1 MCIVWQGNFPEE
13 TIKFRR
19 NCMVPIKEKNKIK
32 RKSALKMK
40 EFIKKIN
47 ETLKELL
54 IGILFYGIIVEV
66 IGICFIKD
74 RVYFS
79 IGLWFGIV
87 MALAAAIHMWW
98 GLDRALTLGDAAGKY
113 ALSQNMIRYGVIVV
127 AFGALCVMD
136 FGNPM
141 AAFAGIM
148 GLKAGAYLQ
157 PFTHKIM
164 KKIQRR

>member
-1 MCIVWQGNFPEE
+1 
-13 TIKFRR
+13 
-19 NCMVPIKEKNKIK
+19 
-32 RKSALKMK
+32 MK
-40 EFIKKIN
+40 EIVKKIS

-74 RVYFS
+74 KVYFS
-79 IGLWFGIV
+79 IGLWIGIFL
-87 MALAAAIHMWW
+87 ALAAAVHMWW
-98 GLDRALTLGDAAGKY
+98 GLDRAMDMGDGASKY
-113 ALSQNMIRYGVIVV
+113 LLSQNMIRYGVIVV

-136 FGNPM
+136 VGNPI

-164 KKIQRR
+164 IKFQRR

>member
-1 MCIVWQGNFPEE
+1 
-13 TIKFRR
+13 
-19 NCMVPIKEKNKIK
+19 
-32 RKSALKMK
+32 MK
-40 EFIKKIN
+40 ENIKKIS

-74 RVYFS
+74 KMYFT
-79 IGLWFGIV
+79 IGLWFGV
-87 MALAAAIHMWW
+87 FLALAAAVHMWW
-98 GLDRALTLGDAAGKY
+98 ELDKAMDMGNGASKY

-127 AFGALCVMD
+127 AFGALCVLD
-136 FGNPM
+136 VGNPI

-157 PFTHKIM
+157 PFTHKIII
-164 KKIQRR
+164 KFQRR

>member
-1 MCIVWQGNFPEE
+1 
-13 TIKFRR
+13 
-19 NCMVPIKEKNKIK
+19 
-32 RKSALKMK
+32 MK
-40 EFIKKIN
+40 DKLKKIS

-74 RVYFS
+74 KMYFT
-79 IGLWFGIV
+79 IGLWFGV
-87 MALAAAIHMWW
+87 FFALAAAVHMWW
-98 GLDRALTLGDAAGKY
+98 SLDRALDMGDAAGKY
-113 ALSQNMIRYGVIVV
+113 SLSQNMIRYGVIVV
-127 AFGALCVMD
+127 AFGALCVID
-136 FGNPM
+136 IGNPI

-164 KKIQRR
+164 IKFQRR

>member
-1 MCIVWQGNFPEE
+1 M
-13 TIKFRR
+13 
-19 NCMVPIKEKNKIK
+19 KEK
-32 RKSALKMK
+32 
-40 EFIKKIN
+40 IKKIS

-54 IGILFYGIIVEV
+54 MGIIFYGIIVEV
-66 IGICFIKD
+66 IGICFITDKM
-74 RVYFS
+74 YFS
-79 IGLWFGIV
+79 IGLWIGIFL
-87 MALAAAIHMWW
+87 AFAAAIHMWW
-98 GLDRALTLGDAAGKY
+98 GLDKALDMGDAAGKY

-136 FGNPM
+136 VGNPI

-164 KKIQRR
+164 IKFQRR

>member
-1 MCIVWQGNFPEE
+1 
-13 TIKFRR
+13 
-19 NCMVPIKEKNKIK
+19 
-32 RKSALKMK
+32 MK
-40 EFIKKIN
+40 ENIKKIS

-54 IGILFYGIIVEV
+54 IGILFYGILVEI

-74 RVYFS
+74 KVYFS
-79 IGLWFGIV
+79 IGLWFGIIL
-87 MALAAAIHMWW
+87 ALAAAAHMWW
-98 GLDRALTLGDAAGKY
+98 GLDKAMDMGNGASKY

-127 AFGALCVMD
+127 AFGALCVVD
-136 FGNPM
+136 LGNPI

-164 KKIQRR
+164 IKFQRR